1 MKKLIII
8 ALLAL
13 SAASCAHDLGGGGH
27 GGGGHGGGG
36 HGTYN
41 TH

>member
-13 SAASCAHDLGGGGH
+13 SAVSCIGHGGTHGGGH
-27 GGGGHGGGG
+27 GGG